1 MSLKQ
6 STRTQTEEMEKMET
20 EKVELLLDE
29 TEKKAIDAYLAAR
42 GFETDTE
49 WEQKLK
55 VLLFLIDASEKYA

>member
-1 MSLKQ
+1 
-6 STRTQTEEMEKMET
+6 MET

-42 GFETDTE
+42 GFKTDTE

-55 VLLFLIDASEKYA
+55 VLLFLMRPSEKYA